1 MMKSSP
7 AKGQLIAN
15 GRQAIAGETLDF
27 QYNPTTISESRTV
40 KYHFSEGQGQYMPI
54 TQFGMVEPMEIS
66 FSLFF
71 HNNVGLKA
79 ELASLR
85 RIMTPRTLTD
95 SDYYQQSAP
104 LQYLLNL
111 GDYGVFLG
119 VVEDLTMKIEKYH
132 HQTMIPQQ
140 ISAQM
145 RFRAVSGGPSFDVT
159 SFRSQTGRTN

>member
-1 MMKSSP
+1 MKSPP

-15 GRQAIAGETLDF
+15 GRQAIAGETLNF
-27 QYNPTTISESRTV
+27 QYNPTTISENRTV
-40 KYHFSEGQGQYMPI
+40 KYHFSEGQGQYLPI
-54 TQFGMVEPMEIS
+54 TQFGLVEPVEIS
-66 FSLFF
+66 FSLLF
-71 HNNVGLKA
+71 HNNKGLKD

-85 RIMTPRTLTD
+85 RIMSPRTFTD
-95 SDYYQQSAP
+95 TDYYQQPAP

-132 HQTMIPQQ
+132 HQTMVPQQ

-145 RFRAVSGGPSFDVT
+145 RFRVVSGGPAFDVT
-159 SFRSQTGRTN
+159 SFRAQTGRVN